1 MPKRSFSST
10 TKSGTFWV
18 VVAALVVSLICATQA
33 RATQYNWTYGGDGH
47 HSGSGTLTTT
57 GATSPFTI
65 TDISG
70 TFDGSNIAFLQDPG
84 DCCGTTGNDNLL
96 YSPPSTLL
104 DGGGVAFETFASTS
118 YQIFFNNNNINS
130 AYSVEDINEVITFGG
145 TFTATEQVGV
155 PGPLPV
161 PEPSS
166 LGIVAVAFVWAAAF
180 INRRRHRTGTVRCI
194 DRRSSSPDPHLASEL
209 TLPITFSAY
218 LHLRG

>member
-1 MPKRSFSST
+1 MLKRIFSCT
-10 TKSGTFWV
+10 TKPGTVW
-18 VVAALVVSLICATQA
+18 VVAAVFAASVTCATQA

-70 TFDGSNIAFLQDPG
+70 TFDSSNIVFLQDAG
-84 DCCGTTGNDNLL
+84 DCCGSTGNDNLL

-104 DGGGVAFETFASTS
+104 DGGGVAFETSAGTP
-118 YQIFFNNNNINS
+118 YQIFFNSNDS

-145 TFTATEQVGV
+145 TFTATLQAG
-155 PGPLPV
+155 PGPAPV

-166 LGIVAVAFVWAAAF
+166 LGIAAVGFVSAAAF
-180 INRRRHRTGTVRCI
+180 ISRRRHRTSVPMHRPQI
-194 DRRSSSPDPHLASEL
+194 SL
-209 TLPITFSAY
+209 T
-218 LHLRG
+218 